1 MVSKSLP
8 SVVMVTLPAAGAG
21 HWYQTVWPGLRE
33 VASGGSWL
41 GSPLSLVAPKFV
53 PVTLPEH
60 PLITCAFAK
69 LSFAGAG
76 GGGGGGGGG
85 LLLVKLYPNDMS
97 ASLSLSVITRRQPDG
112 RAGSMIPIY
121 DGLQPATCF
130 Q

>member
-41 GSPLSLVAPKFV
+41 GSPLSLVALKFV
-53 PVTLPEH
+53 PVTLPEQ
-60 PLITCAFAK
+60 PLIAWALAK
-69 LSFAGAG
+69 LSFAGAA

-85 LLLVKLYPNDMS
+85 LLFVRLYPNDVS
-97 ASLSLSVITRRQPDG
+97 ASVSLLVLARRQPVG
-112 RAGSMIPIY
+112 NAGSMMPM
-121 DGLQPATCF
+121 
-130 Q
+130 